1 MRTYDAVC
9 VFRPEGEA
17 FSRGQEHVRD
27 ELKGLGASI
36 VKEDDMGERSLAYP
50 IKKQTRAHYFIFVVE
65 MDPEKAHQTEQQLRH
80 NEDILRFLMVRQ
92 EA

>member
-9 VFRPEGEA
+9 VFRPDGDA
-17 FSRGQEHVRD
+17 FTRGQESVRE
-27 ELKGLGASI
+27 ELKQLGATI

-50 IKKQTRAHYFIFVVE
+50 IKKQTRAHYFIYIVE
-65 MDPEKAHQTEQQLRH
+65 MDPEKAHSTEQQLRH

-92 EA
+92 EQ